1 MIFAKDES
9 ILESEECKV
18 YNRVSTFDKFIS
30 VLRRRTLLQ
39 IQGDKGNQEQV
50 GLMKS

>member
-18 YNRVSTFDKFIS
+18 NNRFSTFDKFIS
-30 VLRRRTLLQ
+30 VLRQRTLLQ
-39 IQGDKGNQEQV
+39 IQRDKGNQEQV
-50 GLMKS
+50 SQMKN